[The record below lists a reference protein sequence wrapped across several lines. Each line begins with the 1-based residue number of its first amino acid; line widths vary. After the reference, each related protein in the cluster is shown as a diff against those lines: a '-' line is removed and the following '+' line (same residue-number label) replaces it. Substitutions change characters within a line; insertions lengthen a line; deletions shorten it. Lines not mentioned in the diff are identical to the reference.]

1 MKTIKIAALF
11 IFSILLTGRALAQS
25 DAKQQLVVP
34 LSDPGKPYKLNMHI
48 VEGSIKI
55 VGYDGKDVIID
66 SEVDSTKTNRNRN
79 NNGNTNSNGMRQING
94 GNSLDIT
101 AEENNN
107 TVDISSGT
115 FKRAVTITL
124 KIPQSG
130 VTLKVG
136 TVNNGSVTVSNV
148 SGELEISNVNGPI
161 TATGVSGSVVANTVN
176 GNVIV
181 TFKSID
187 PKAPMAFSTLNGNVD
202 VTFPA
207 DTKANVKLKS
217 DRGEVYSDFDVDVDK
232 SQPKVNKTSEGHMQR
247 ISIEDWVYGKINGG
261 GPEMMMKNMQGN
273 IYVRKAK

>member
-1 MKTIKIAALF
+1 MKIVKIASLF
-11 IFSILLTGRALAQS
+11 IFSILLTGRVLAQGDS
-25 DAKQQLVVP
+25 KQQLVIN

-48 VEGSIKI
+48 IEGSIKVI
-55 VGYDGKDVIID
+55 GYDGKDI
-66 SEVDSTKTNRNRN
+66 EVDSEIDSTKINRNRN
-79 NNGNTNSNGMRQING
+79 NNSNGMRQING

-115 FKRAVTITL
+115 SKKALTITL

-130 VTLKVG
+130 VTLKVS
-136 TVNNGSVTVSNV
+136 TINNGEVTVTNV
-148 SGELEISNVNGPI
+148 SGDLEINNVNGPI
-161 TATGVSGSVVANTVN
+161 TAKGVSGSVVANTVN

-181 TFKSID
+181 TFKTID

-202 VTFPA
+202 VTLPA

-217 DRGEVYSDFDVDVDK
+217 DRGEVYTDFEVDVDK
-232 SQPKVNKTSEGHMQR
+232 SQPKVSKTNEGHMQH
-247 ISIEDWVYGKINGG
+247 IVVEDWVYGKINGG